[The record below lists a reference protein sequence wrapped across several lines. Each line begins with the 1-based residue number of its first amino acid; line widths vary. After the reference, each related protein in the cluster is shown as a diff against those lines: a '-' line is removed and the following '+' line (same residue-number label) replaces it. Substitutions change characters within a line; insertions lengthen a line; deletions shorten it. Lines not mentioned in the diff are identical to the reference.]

1 MPRVPK
7 GSRDTSVKA
16 IKRARGFRRDSSV
29 AESVFW
35 EYVRNHG
42 TGFKFRRQAP
52 IGRYFLDFYCAE
64 AKLCVEL
71 DGEQHADSQDY
82 DGRRDAAL
90 AGLGIKTVRI
100 PNLDL
105 FEDTHIELTR
115 WLGKIVQECEERSGR
130 KAYDR

>member
-1 MPRVPK
+1 MARVPK

-16 IKRARGFRRDSSV
+16 IRRARGFRRNSSV

-35 EYVRNHG
+35 EHVRNIG
-42 TGFKFRRQAP
+42 TGFKFRRQVP

-64 AKLCVEL
+64 AKLSVEL
-71 DGEQHADSQDY
+71 DGEQHASNREY

-90 AGLGIKTVRI
+90 ARLGIKTVRI

-105 FEDTHIELTR
+105 FEDTHVQLTR

-130 KAYDR
+130 KAHER